1 MCMPWKEESQTSPT
15 NLFKNKKKSLT
26 VQGQQVKNK
35 KKKVH
40 YNCGKPDHV
49 KKIVFLLKWKKS
61 EKLLAMWSKA
71 NLTENDDG
79 WWIYIGPTKHI
90 CKDKELLETLK
101 SEDDDSVLYVWNLP
115 TKI

>member
-1 MCMPWKEESQTSPT
+1 MPSIIDKIPSLWKDFIRALKYKIEDISHENLANSLRLEEEYRKKIRSNTNFNAQMCMPWKEESQTSPT

-49 KKIVFLLKWKKS
+49 KKIVFLLK
-61 EKLLAMWSKA
+61 
-71 NLTENDDG
+71 
-79 WWIYIGPTKHI
+79 
-90 CKDKELLETLK
+90 
-101 SEDDDSVLYVWNLP
+101 
-115 TKI
+115 